1 MNREDQLIQ
10 EIKNLNKTIEDQ
22 KIKIS
27 EVNINQ
33 LQKNEEINDLNA
45 KLNLLM
51 RENIE
56 LKKFK
61 SLSENKLQSQKRRF
75 EVELRKKDV
84 FIHEFKS
91 GSTQDKKQMLNDHLN
106 YYKTQNSILMRFVDL
121 LSKQVNIDCDIL
133 KGLCSICESV
143 NDPFLE
149 NFINKIVVTLFLQ
162 RIRFKKKIF

>member
-1 MNREDQLIQ
+1 MKREDQLIQ

-27 EVNINQ
+27 EMNINQ

-84 FIHEFKS
+84 FIHEFKF
-91 GSTQDKKQMLNDHLN
+91 
-106 YYKTQNSILMRFVDL
+106 R
-121 LSKQVNIDCDIL
+121 ID
-133 KGLCSICESV
+133 
-143 NDPFLE
+143 
-149 NFINKIVVTLFLQ
+149 T
-162 RIRFKKKIF
+162 R